1 MHIGIVQKKDQ
12 VDKLWI
18 SEYFSDHLLPRN
30 ERREIRSERNGS

>member
-18 SEYFSDHLLPRN
+18 R
-30 ERREIRSERNGS
+30 